1 MKENKSQEETDFFK
15 ETFQLLNVDQ
25 RKFEYRLKT
34 YPFSPQEK
42 KILEAFWYFK
52 KNDQEEIFSRLKTPI
67 TDNIFLEA
75 TRCYVY
81 GLAQNH
87 YGKFKFAIEHL
98 KKSISLYQSQDE
110 DEFIIYA
117 ITSLITAYSNT
128 KNTMAMAQAVDL
140 MKTYPTKGAFSQL
153 LRIHSELLYL
163 TLAEQDKKAEKI
175 IIKALSEDNPHLEN
189 FKPSFYLTLFS
200 INFKRER
207 YQDCKSI
214 LEDYKKSK
222 GFTVKVNFLYMKNL
236 LEHIAE
242 KKPLYIYE
250 HDFKDYPELHYQL
263 EVIKALSRSDMK
275 RAEDFW
281 SKLALHNPGIYQENF
296 SYLGGL
302 NLFSAA
308 LKIHKQDN
316 KVKIDKAEL
325 KSIEKPLDKL
335 IYIFEKT
342 SVPIQKAELIDLIW
356 SEEVSEKSQNKL
368 RKLVFKYNEIGMVKI
383 ASYQDTYQKK
393 KDETK
398 TA

>member
-34 YPFSPQEK
+34 HHFSPQEK

-67 TDNIFLEA
+67 VDNVFLEA
-75 TRCYVY
+75 TRSYLL
-81 GLAQNH
+81 GLAHNH

-98 KKSISLYQSQDE
+98 NKSISLYQSQEE

-117 ITSLITAYSNT
+117 LTSLITAYSNT
-128 KNTMAMAQAVDL
+128 KNTLAMAQAVDL
-140 MKTYPTKGAFSQL
+140 LKTYPPKGAFSQL
-153 LRIHSELLYL
+153 LRIHAELLYL
-163 TLAEQDKKAEKI
+163 SLAEQDKKAEKI

-207 YQDCKSI
+207 YQDCKTI
-214 LEDYKKSK
+214 LDDYKKSK

-236 LEHIAE
+236 LEHIVE
-242 KKPLYIYE
+242 NKPLYIYE
-250 HDFKDYPELHYQL
+250 NDFKDYPELHYQL
-263 EVIKALSRSDMK
+263 EVIKALSRSDIK

-281 SKLALHNPGIYQENF
+281 SKLALHNPEIYQKNF
-296 SYLGGL
+296 NYLGGP
-302 NLFSAA
+302 NLFFAA

-316 KVKIDKAEL
+316 KVKIDKTEL
-325 KSIEKPLDKL
+325 KSIEKPLEKL

-342 SVPIQKAELIDLIW
+342 SVPIQKAELINLIW
-356 SEEVSEKSQNKL
+356 DEEVSEKTQNKL
-368 RKLVFKYNEIGMVKI
+368 RKLVFKYNETGKVKI
-383 ASYQDTYQKK
+383 VSYQDTYQKK
-393 KDETK
+393 KYETK
-398 TA
+398 IA